1 MEINLSS
8 CQEAD
13 IRVPAT
19 LVDLDVTS
27 ETPAAP
33 AAEAVRGSSRSS
45 CDTRAAPLP
54 RNSIL
59 QRLLT
64 LQRHAEIGDHDA
76 KELSDRLMNEI
87 EASGGR
93 TWQVYGGLYTVCR
106 SLVHL
111 GLLMRH
117 QFRKCLWV

>member
-1 MEINLSS
+1 MGTNLSS

-13 IRVPAT
+13 IRVPAG

-27 ETPAAP
+27 EAP
-33 AAEAVRGSSRSS
+33 AAAVRGSSRSS

-87 EASGGR
+87 EASG
-93 TWQVYGGLYTVCR
+93 TVYVAGCVIFI
-106 SLVHL
+106 
-111 GLLMRH
+111 LMCKH
-117 QFRKCLWV
+117 